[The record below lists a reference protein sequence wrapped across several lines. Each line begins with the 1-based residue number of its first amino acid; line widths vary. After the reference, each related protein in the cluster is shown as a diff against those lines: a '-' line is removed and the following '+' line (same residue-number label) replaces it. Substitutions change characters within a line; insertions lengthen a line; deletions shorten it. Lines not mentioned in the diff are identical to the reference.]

1 MQRKRGGLVPSLPRA
16 TITIKISLAL
26 LALTTMMP
34 LASAQSLSSVRYIP
48 HITQGRGWSTE
59 FHIFNLCSSSSQYSG
74 SFRDS
79 DGELREFYFSDEL
92 WTGFGVQDLK
102 ARAHHF
108 WRLPNTEDVRQGYG
122 EITDDGSGCVAV
134 ETFYVQHLS
143 SGQTRRAVSPTQHLS
158 SGVGISFINSDECD
172 TGVAI
177 IGNGESVSLEA
188 VDWDGETLGQAD
200 LGNIFH
206 TSFLL
211 SERLP
216 VVKNH
221 QGTVQINGNVSALS
235 LEFCNGNLAQSR
247 WAHPVPGAQVVVVSF
262 EAKRIGDGVL
272 ARHAVCL

>member
-1 MQRKRGGLVPSLPRA
+1 MQRQRGELVPSLPTT

-26 LALTTMMP
+26 LALTTMMS

-59 FHIFNLCSSSSQYSG
+59 FHILNLCSSSSQYSG

-79 DGELREFYFSDEL
+79 DGELREFYFSEEL

-177 IGNGESVSLEA
+177 IGNGESVSLET
-188 VDWDGETLGQAD
+188 VDGDGETLGQAD

-206 TSFLL
+206 TSFML

-221 QGTVQINGNVSALS
+221 QGTVQINGN
-235 LEFCNGNLAQSR
+235 LAQSR
-247 WAHPVPGAQVVVVSF
+247 WAHPVPGA
-262 EAKRIGDGVL
+262 
-272 ARHAVCL
+272 